1 MGRELKFRFLPR
13 FKTLILYDR
22 VRDRSSSI
30 ILRDLLKIPFFF
42 SLFFFPPSLV
52 SFSNLFDEI
61 RKFFDGGILNHIKE
75 DIRYKGKEEEGEERA
90 SERVRER
97 ETRFTGEKKRDAK
110 FISFNIVKFYSFHRI
125 SFKNKIIRKKIFL
138 RFLDR

>member
-90 SERVRER
+90 SEWVSEKER
-97 ETRFTGEKKRDAK
+97 HGLRAKKKETQ
-110 FISFNIVKFYSFHRI
+110 S
-125 SFKNKIIRKKIFL
+125 L
-138 RFLDR
+138 

>member
-97 ETRFTGEKKRDAK
+97 ETRFTGEKKKRRKVYK
-110 FISFNIVKFYSFHRI
+110 F
-125 SFKNKIIRKKIFL
+125 
-138 RFLDR
+138 